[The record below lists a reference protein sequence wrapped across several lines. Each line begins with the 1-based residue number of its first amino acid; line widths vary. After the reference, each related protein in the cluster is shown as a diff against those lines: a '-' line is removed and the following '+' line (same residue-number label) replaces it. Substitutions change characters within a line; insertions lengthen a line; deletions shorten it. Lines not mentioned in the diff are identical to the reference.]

1 MHRVKVVLSLVLAFT
16 VTSCGDRSSNEM
28 QTERRVARIEEG
40 PLECLI
46 SATGLNLN
54 LVGEAYSNQRLLA
67 ESRCNRATGI
77 GLMAHPPDVRS
88 PWMLAGIREARTI
101 SIEGEGIESLRGLE
115 QLESVGTLNLGF
127 AYNESLKTLA
137 ELSSLREIT
146 RRFDLQSSSRIE
158 TLEGLENLERIG
170 HLQLNG
176 NDALRSLD
184 ALSSLREVKSIYITY
199 NPKLPACE
207 VEAFVDRFRDTAE
220 QIVVH
225 NNTGDG
231 DCSGS

>member
-1 MHRVKVVLSLVLAFT
+1 MSRAKVVSSLFLAFA
-16 VTSCGDRSSNEM
+16 VTSCGDVSSNEM
-28 QTERRVARIEEG
+28 QTERRVARIEDG

-46 SATGLNLN
+46 SATGLYLE
-54 LVGEAYSNQRLLA
+54 GEVHPDQRLVV
-67 ESRCNRATGI
+67 ESRCNRAVGI
-77 GLMAHPPDVRS
+77 ILAHRPEVRS
-88 PWMLAGIREARTI
+88 PWMLAGIREASSVT
-101 SIEGEGIESLRGLE
+101 IEGENIESLHGLE

-127 AYNESLKTLA
+127 AYNETIKTL
-137 ELSSLREIT
+137 EGLSSLREAT
-146 RRFDLQSSSRIE
+146 RRFDLQSSSSVE

-184 ALSSLREVKSIYITY
+184 ALSSLREVDSIYITD

-207 VEAFVDRFRDTAE
+207 VEAFVDRFRDTTE
-220 QIVVH
+220 QIVVR